1 MGGGVLVVFYLN
13 FFLLIGIALRHWFKF
28 MSRFIPYTVLLL
40 IIGFALGYGAKP
52 EAGTVVAASSS
63 GSGSPCDS
71 SGSGSGSSSG
81 FVFDPRRDYLSTM
94 QVIATL
100 DPHTLLYIFLP
111 ALLFE
116 SAQVR
121 RVNARSSSRQLQL
134 T

>member
-13 FFLLIGIALRHWFKF
+13 FFLLLGIALRHWFKF

-52 EAGTVVAASSS
+52 EAGSAAVVSAS
-63 GSGSPCDS
+63 GSTSASPCDS
-71 SGSGSGSSSG
+71 ASASGSTSG
-81 FVFDPRRDYLSTM
+81 FVFDPRADYLSTM
-94 QVIATL
+94 KVIATL

-121 RVNARSSSRQLQL
+121 RAKPQ
-134 T
+134 